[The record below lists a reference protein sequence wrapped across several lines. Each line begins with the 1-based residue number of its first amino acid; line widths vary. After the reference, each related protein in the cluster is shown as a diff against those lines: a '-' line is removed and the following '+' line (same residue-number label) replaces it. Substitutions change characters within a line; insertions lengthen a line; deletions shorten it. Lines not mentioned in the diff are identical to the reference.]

1 MWKKIDGRLIQATD
15 TSRVK
20 FRTNISKTI
29 LDQLADMADE
39 HDTYINYLL
48 ETGLENVL
56 NSGEIIYNKETRPK
70 DRIQYKT
77 TYDKDLL
84 EKVKQ
89 FAKDHHL
96 FINDVIEYSVSYI
109 DIEKSKDRDYK
120 NRIEHQWISL
130 LRKITAVSLAAVFYM
145 LYNGMRLADPET

>member
-1 MWKKIDGRLIQATD
+1 MWKNVDGRLIQATD
-15 TSRVK
+15 ITRVK

-29 LDQLADMADE
+29 LDRLAAMAEE

-56 NSGEIIYNKETRPK
+56 NKGEIIYNKETRPK

-84 EKVKQ
+84 ERVKE
-89 FAKDHHL
+89 FAKQHNL

-109 DIEKSKDRDYK
+109 DVEKTKDRDYK
-120 NRIEHQWISL
+120 YRIE
-130 LRKITAVSLAAVFYM
+130 R
-145 LYNGMRLADPET
+145 

>member
-29 LDQLADMADE
+29 LDQLADMADD

-70 DRIQYKT
+70 DRVQYKT

-96 FINDVIEYSVSYI
+96 FINDVIEYSVNYI

-120 NRIEHQWISL
+120 NRIEHQ
-130 LRKITAVSLAAVFYM
+130 
-145 LYNGMRLADPET
+145 

>member
-109 DIEKSKDRDYK
+109 DIDKTKDRDYK
-120 NRIEHQWISL
+120 NRIEHQ
-130 LRKITAVSLAAVFYM
+130 
-145 LYNGMRLADPET
+145 

>member
-20 FRTNISKTI
+20 FRTNISKKI

-120 NRIEHQWISL
+120 NRIEHQ
-130 LRKITAVSLAAVFYM
+130 
-145 LYNGMRLADPET
+145 

>member
-120 NRIEHQWISL
+120 NRIEHQ
-130 LRKITAVSLAAVFYM
+130 
-145 LYNGMRLADPET
+145 

>member
-20 FRTNISKTI
+20 FRTNISKKI
-29 LDQLADMADE
+29 LDQLADMADV

-120 NRIEHQWISL
+120 NRIEHQ
-130 LRKITAVSLAAVFYM
+130 
-145 LYNGMRLADPET
+145 

>member
-56 NSGEIIYNKETRPK
+56 NRGEIIYNKETRPK

-109 DIEKSKDRDYK
+109 DIDKTKDRDYK
-120 NRIEHQWISL
+120 NRIEHQ
-130 LRKITAVSLAAVFYM
+130 
-145 LYNGMRLADPET
+145 